1 MAQVQK
7 ASLEAIEECK
17 KMTSLMTDAIN
28 TRAAQQKDYDDRM
41 VEYQRRKG
49 LRDAAFIEYTS
60 KCGGAC
66 TYGGVQEKGCY
77 PMCTN
82 WLRLNPVPIAPSAP
96 IFPDLG
102 TFVCTICSQSVDI
115 AATASRDI
123 NVAKGAI
130 SQQMSCISSLEK
142 VAQTPEPSSGTV
154 TPAPASGTVTP
165 VPTPVSGVVVPDAGA
180 GTGAGSVTDTG
191 TSEEKIATDT
201 GFIATIA
208 AKTGLTQNTV
218 LYGGIALIVIIIAI
232 IFALL
237 LFSGDDAK
245 AGGSMWPDDDTD
257 WMPRIH

>member
-49 LRDAAFIEYTS
+49 LRDAARIEYTS
-60 KCGGAC
+60 KCAGAC
-66 TYGGVQEKGCY
+66 AYGGVQEKGCH

-82 WLRLNPVPIAPSAP
+82 WLRLNPEPIAPSAP

-142 VAQTPEPSSGTV
+142 AAAQTDAAAAAIPTPTPTPTPSPDASGAAPSDVPASAGSSVVPAGNVADSGT
-154 TPAPASGTVTP
+154 TAEKSTVE
-165 VPTPVSGVVVPDAGA
+165 
-180 GTGAGSVTDTG
+180 DTG
-191 TSEEKIATDT
+191 ILMKIASSLGVT
-201 GFIATIA
+201 
-208 AKTGLTQNTV
+208 KNTV
-218 LYGGIALIVIIIAI
+218 LYGGIGIIILILVI

-237 LFSGDDAK
+237 LFSGDDAVTG
-245 AGGSMWPDDDTD
+245 AGTDFDD
-257 WMPRIH
+257 WMPRA